1 MSKRTRNL
9 IIIAGALVLLVIVTV
24 VATRG
29 KHADVAEVRLQ
40 KLSYTTFTV
49 KLPEN
54 GVVMHERAA
63 TIPALVGGNLGQIFV
78 QAGSPVSQGEL
89 LATIYNPTIQYNA
102 AGSEADAASANANI
116 SAAQGLEK
124 STKVG
129 NQAQVATNKSAL
141 DLAKRVY
148 DEDVSLYNNKAI
160 PRNQLD
166 TDKAT
171 LDQRQV
177 AYDQSVQQLQL
188 GAISGYNGG
197 SVQAAQAAAQKAAII
212 NDQNQQQAAFLQ
224 IRAPF
229 AGIIQSVTA
238 QTNDALRP
246 LQAGDVITAGQAIFT
261 IAGGHGYIVR
271 AQVDEQDII
280 NVRLGMPAL
289 VTGQDFPGKT
299 IHGHISTIAPI
310 ATKSTDA
317 SSTAKQVLTT
327 VQLDENPPFLRDG
340 MSADVDILTTNI
352 PRSIVIPNDSITK
365 ENGKSY
371 VYVVQDGTARKR
383 AIVTG
388 KAGDTQTLVTSGLAA
403 GDTIVAQKP
412 VGITDGAKVKAM
424 PSASPLP
431 SPSAT

>member
-9 IIIAGALVLLVIVTV
+9 IIIAGALALLVV
-24 VATRG
+24 VAVVASRG

-54 GVVMHERAA
+54 GVVMHQRAA

-78 QAGSPVSQGEL
+78 QAGSTVSQGEL

-102 AGSEADAASANANI
+102 AGSEADAASASANI
-116 SAAQGLEK
+116 SAAEGLEK

-129 NQAQVATNKSAL
+129 NQAQVDTNKSAL

-148 DEDVSLYNNKAI
+148 DEDVSLYANKAI

-177 AYDQSVQQLQL
+177 AYDQSVQQLQARRDL
-188 GAISGYNGG
+188 R
-197 SVQAAQAAAQKAAII
+197 
-212 NDQNQQQAAFLQ
+212 LQ
-224 IRAPF
+224 RR
-229 AGIIQSVTA
+229 
-238 QTNDALRP
+238 LRP
-246 LQAGDVITAGQAIFT
+246 GGPSRGRKSAHHQRSEPATGRLSADPRAVQRHHPKRDGANQRRAAPAYSPATQSPPANRSSPWPA
-261 IAGGHGYIVR
+261 GHGYIVR

-280 NVRLGMPAL
+280 NVRLGMPVL
-289 VTGQDFPGKT
+289 VTGEDFPGKT
-299 IHGHISTIAPI
+299 IHGHVATIAPI

-317 SSTAKQVLTT
+317 TSTAKQVLTT
-327 VQLDENPPFLRDG
+327 IQLDQNPPFLRDG
-340 MSADVDILTTNI
+340 MSADVDILTTSI
-352 PRSIVIPNDSITK
+352 PRSIVIPNDAITK
-365 ENGKSY
+365 EGGKSY

-383 AIVTG
+383 SIVTG
-388 KAGDTQTLVTSGLAA
+388 KAGDTQTLVKSGLAA

-412 VGITDGAKVKAM
+412 LGITDGAKVKAM
-424 PSASPLP
+424 PSASP

>member
-9 IIIAGALVLLVIVTV
+9 IIIGGALVLLVIVTV
-24 VATRG
+24 VATARQARRRRG
-29 KHADVAEVRLQ
+29 SSAAETQLHDVYRKASRERH
-40 KLSYTTFTV
+40 
-49 KLPEN
+49 
-54 GVVMHERAA
+54 VVMHERAA
-63 TIPALVGGNLGQIFV
+63 TIPALVSGNLGQMFV
-78 QAGSPVSQGEL
+78 QAGSAVSQGELL

-148 DEDVSLYNNKAI
+148 DEDVTLYNNKAI

-166 TDKAT
+166 TDKAS
-171 LDQRQV
+171 LDQKQV

-197 SVQAAQAAAQKAAII
+197 SVQAAQSAAEKASII

-238 QTNDALRP
+238 QPSDALRP
-246 LQAGDVITAGQAIFT
+246 LQAGDAITGGQAIFT

-299 IHGHISTIAPI
+299 IHGHVATIAQPRSRQSRPTRR
-310 ATKSTDA
+310 ARQNRCSLRC
-317 SSTAKQVLTT
+317 SSTRTRRIYA
-327 VQLDENPPFLRDG
+327 
-340 MSADVDILTTNI
+340 
-352 PRSIVIPNDSITK
+352 
-365 ENGKSY
+365 
-371 VYVVQDGTARKR
+371 TA
-383 AIVTG
+383 
-388 KAGDTQTLVTSGLAA
+388 
-403 GDTIVAQKP
+403 
-412 VGITDGAKVKAM
+412 
-424 PSASPLP
+424 
-431 SPSAT
+431 

>member
-9 IIIAGALVLLVIVTV
+9 IIIAGALALLVIVAV
-24 VATRG
+24 FASRG

-40 KLSYTTFTV
+40 KLSYATFTV

-78 QAGSPVSQGEL
+78 QAGSTVSQGQL
-89 LATIYNPTIQYNA
+89 LATIYNPTIEYNA
-102 AGSEADAASANANI
+102 AGSEADSASANANI
-116 SAAQGLEK
+116 SAAQGLEQ

-129 NQAQVATNKSAL
+129 NQAQVDTNKSAL

-148 DEDVSLYNNKAI
+148 EEDVTLYANKAI

-166 TDKAT
+166 TDKAS
-171 LDQRQV
+171 LDQHQV
-177 AYDQSVQQLQL
+177 AYDQSVQQLRL

-197 SVQAAQAAAQKAAII
+197 SVQAAQAAAEKARII
-212 NDQNQQQAAFLQ
+212 NDQNEQQAGFLQ

-229 AGIIQSVTA
+229 SGVIQSVTA

-246 LQAGDVITAGQAIFT
+246 IQPGDQIAAGQALFT
-261 IAGGHGYIVR
+261 IAGGRGYIVR

-280 NVRLGMPAL
+280 NVRLGMPVL
-289 VTGQDFPGKT
+289 VTGEDFPGKT
-299 IHGHISTIAPI
+299 IHGHVATIAPI

-317 SSTAKQVLTT
+317 TSTAKQVLTT
-327 VQLDENPPFLRDG
+327 IQLDENPSFLRDG
-340 MSADVDILTTNI
+340 MSADVDILTTSI
-352 PRSIVIPNDSITK
+352 PRSIVIPNDAISK
-365 ENGKSY
+365 DGAKSY

-383 AIVTG
+383 FVVTG
-388 KAGDTQTLVTSGLAA
+388 KAGDTQTLVKSGLAA

-412 VGITDGAKVKAM
+412 LGVTDGAKVKAM
-424 PSASPLP
+424 PSASP

>member
-9 IIIAGALVLLVIVTV
+9 IIILGALALLVV
-24 VATRG
+24 VAVFASRN
-29 KHADVAEVRLQ
+29 KHADVTEVRLK
-40 KLSYTTFTV
+40 KLAYTTFTV

-54 GVVMHERAA
+54 GVVMHELAA

-78 QAGSPVSQGEL
+78 QAGSIVDQGEL
-89 LATIYNPTIQYNA
+89 LATIYNPTIEYSA
-102 AGSEADAASANANI
+102 SGSEADAASANANI
-116 SAAQGLEK
+116 AASRGIEQ

-129 NQAQVATNKSAL
+129 NQAQVDTNKSAL

-148 DEDVSLYNNKAI
+148 DEDVALYKNKAI

-166 TDKAT
+166 TDKAS
-171 LDQRQV
+171 LDQKQV

-197 SVQAAQAAAQKAAII
+197 SVQAAEAAAEKARII
-212 NDQNQQQAAFLQ
+212 NAQNQQQAGFLQ

-229 AGIIQSVTA
+229 SGIIQSVTA

-246 LQAGDVITAGQAIFT
+246 LQPGDQIVAGQALFT
-261 IAGGHGYIVR
+261 IAGGRGYIVR

-280 NVRLGMPAL
+280 NVRLGMQVQ

-299 IHGHISTIAPI
+299 IRGHVASIAPI

-327 VQLDENPPFLRDG
+327 IQLDENPPYLRDG
-340 MSADVDILTTNI
+340 MSADVDILTTNV
-352 PRSIVIPNDSITK
+352 PRSIVIPNDAIVK
-365 ENGKSY
+365 DAGKSY

-383 AIVTG
+383 AILTG
-388 KAGDTQTLVTSGLAA
+388 KASDTDTLVTSGLAA
-403 GDTIVAQKP
+403 GDAIVAQKP
-412 VGITDGAKVKAM
+412 LGLTDGARVKAM
-424 PSASPLP
+424 PSASP
-431 SPSAT
+431 SPSAS

>member
-9 IIIAGALVLLVIVTV
+9 IIIAGALALLVV
-24 VATRG
+24 VAVVASRG

-63 TIPALVGGNLGQIFV
+63 TIPALVGGNLGRIFV
-78 QAGSPVSQGEL
+78 QAGSTVSQGEL

-116 SAAQGLEK
+116 SAAVGLEK

-129 NQAQVATNKSAL
+129 NQAQVETNKSAL

-148 DEDVSLYNNKAI
+148 DEDVTLFANKAI

-177 AYDQSVQQLQL
+177 AYDQSVQQLRL

-197 SVQAAQAAAQKAAII
+197 SVQAAQAAAEKARII
-212 NDQNQQQAAFLQ
+212 NDQNQQQAGFLQ

-229 AGIIQSVTA
+229 GGVIQSVTA

-246 LQAGDVITAGQAIFT
+246 LQPGDAVTAGQALFT
-261 IAGGHGYIVR
+261 MAGGHGYIVR

-280 NVRLGMPAL
+280 NVRLGMPVL
-289 VTGQDFPGKT
+289 VTGEDFPGKT
-299 IHGHISTIAPI
+299 IHGHVASIAPI

-317 SSTAKQVLTT
+317 TSTAKQVLTT
-327 VQLDENPPFLRDG
+327 IQLDDNPPFLRDG
-340 MSADVDILTTNI
+340 MSADVDILTTSI
-352 PRSIVIPNDSITK
+352 PRSIVIPNDAISK
-365 ENGKSY
+365 QGGKS
-371 VYVVQDGTARKR
+371 TC
-383 AIVTG
+383 T
-388 KAGDTQTLVTSGLAA
+388 
-403 GDTIVAQKP
+403 
-412 VGITDGAKVKAM
+412 
-424 PSASPLP
+424 
-431 SPSAT
+431 

>member
-9 IIIAGALVLLVIVTV
+9 IIIAGALALLVIVAV
-24 VATRG
+24 VASRG
-29 KHADVAEVRLQ
+29 KHSDVAEVRLQ
-40 KLSYTTFTV
+40 KLTYTTFTV

-54 GVVMHERAA
+54 GVVMHELAA
-63 TIPALVGGNLGQIFV
+63 TIPALVGGNLGQILV
-78 QAGSPVSQGEL
+78 QAGSVVSQGEL

-102 AGSEADAASANANI
+102 AGSEADSASANANI
-116 SAAQGLEK
+116 SAAEGLEK

-129 NQAQVATNKSAL
+129 NQAQVDTNKSAL

-148 DEDVSLYNNKAI
+148 DEDVTLYNNKAI

-166 TDKAT
+166 TDKST

-177 AYDQSVQQLQL
+177 AYDQSVQQLRL

-197 SVQAAQAAAQKAAII
+197 SVQAAQAAAEKARII

-229 AGIIQSVTA
+229 SGVVQSVTA

-246 LQAGDVITAGQAIFT
+246 LQPGDAIVAGQPLFT
-261 IAGGHGYIVR
+261 MAGGHGYIVR

-280 NVRLGMPAL
+280 NVRLGMPVL

-299 IHGHISTIAPI
+299 IHGHIASIAPI

-317 SSTAKQVLTT
+317 TSTAKQVLTT
-327 VQLDENPPFLRDG
+327 VQLDESPPFLRDG
-340 MSADVDILTTNI
+340 MSADVDILTTSI
-352 PRSIVIPNDSITK
+352 PHAIVIPNDAISK
-365 ENGKSY
+365 EKGKSY
-371 VYVVQDGTARKR
+371 VFVVQDGTAHKR

-388 KAGDTQTLVTSGLAA
+388 KASDTQTLVTSGLAA
-403 GDTIVAQKP
+403 GDTIVAQKSLG
-412 VGITDGAKVKAM
+412 VIDGSKVKAM
-424 PSASPLP
+424 PSASP

>member
-9 IIIAGALVLLVIVTV
+9 IIIAGALALLVV
-24 VATRG
+24 VAVVASRG

-78 QAGSPVSQGEL
+78 QAGSTVSQGEL

-148 DEDVSLYNNKAI
+148 DEDVSLFANKAI

-197 SVQAAQAAAQKAAII
+197 SVQAAQAAADKANII
-212 NDQNQQQAAFLQ
+212 NAQNQQQAGFLQ

-229 AGIIQSVTA
+229 SGIIQSVTA

-246 LQAGDVITAGQAIFT
+246 LQPGDAVVAGQAIFT

-280 NVRLGMPAL
+280 NVRLGMPVL
-289 VTGQDFPGKT
+289 VTGEDFPGKT
-299 IHGHISTIAPI
+299 IHGHVASIAPI

-317 SSTAKQVLTT
+317 TSTAKQVLTT
-327 VQLDENPPFLRDG
+327 IQLDQNPPFLRDG
-340 MSADVDILTTNI
+340 MSADVDILTTSI
-352 PRSIVIPNDSITK
+352 PGSIVIPNDAISK
-365 ENGKSY
+365 DGSKSY

-383 AIVTG
+383 SIVTG
-388 KAGDTQTLVTSGLAA
+388 KAGDTQTLVKSGLAA

-412 VGITDGAKVKAM
+412 LGITDGAKVKAM
-424 PSASPLP
+424 PSASP
-431 SPSAT
+431 SPKAS